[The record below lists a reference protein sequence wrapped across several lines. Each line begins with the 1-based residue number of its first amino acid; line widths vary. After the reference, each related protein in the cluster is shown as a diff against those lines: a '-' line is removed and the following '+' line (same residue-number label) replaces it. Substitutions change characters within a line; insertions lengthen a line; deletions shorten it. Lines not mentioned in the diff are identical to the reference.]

1 MSLWL
6 SFYQNTVLFANKYAL
21 DKQILIKALFD
32 LIFEIY
38 LIPDVILIFIG
49 IIEGGGLELND
60 SKPKFSTLL

>member
-6 SFYQNTVLFANKYAL
+6 SFYQNTVLFANMYAL

-49 IIEGGGLELND
+49 NIEGGGLELND
-60 SKPKFSTLL
+60 SKPKFSTL